1 MKLIHCA
8 DLHLDS
14 PLGANLSPEKAR
26 ERKAELLSTFRELV
40 RHADENRVSAI
51 LIAGDLF
58 DSAHLS
64 KKTEN
69 YVTDL
74 IRSHPDLCF
83 FYLAGNHDK
92 GSSLATREDRP
103 ENLYVFDNS
112 WRSYSFGEVTITAAE
127 RPDLDTLMLNAGE
140 VNIVLMH
147 GQERAGRGEASED
160 IIPLG
165 KLKNK
170 NIDYLA
176 LGHLHEY
183 REIAIDN
190 RGVACYSG
198 CLEGRG
204 FDECGRKGYVLLNV
218 ENKRITHTF
227 VPFAKRELHTV
238 VCDITGFSSQLDL
251 ENRLLAATS
260 AIPSHHMVK
269 AVLRGKISANA
280 IKDLTH
286 LSTRLSERFWFAK
299 LRDESR
305 LEIKPEDFCNDIS
318 LRGEFFRHV
327 MASKLS
333 PEEKERVIACGFRAL
348 AGEEVDL

>member
-14 PLGANLSPEKAR
+14 PLGANLSAEKAR
-26 ERKAELLSTFRELV
+26 QRKAELLSTFRELV
-40 RHADENRVSAI
+40 CHADENRVSAI

-64 KKTEN
+64 KKTAD

-83 FYLAGNHDK
+83 FYLAGNHDR
-92 GSSLATREDRP
+92 GSSLASRDDRP
-103 ENLYVFDNS
+103 ENLYAFEDG
-112 WRSYSFGEVTITAAE
+112 WRSYSFGDVTITAAE
-127 RPDLDTLMLNAGE
+127 RPDPDTLSLNTGE

-147 GQERAGRGEASED
+147 GQERAGRGEGAED
-160 IIPLG
+160 IIHLG

-170 NIDYLA
+170 GIDYLA

-183 REIAIDN
+183 RELALDN

-198 CLEGRG
+198 CPEGRG
-204 FDECGRKGYVLLNV
+204 FDECGPKGYVLLDV
-218 ENKRITHTF
+218 EGKRITHTF

-238 VCDITGFSSQLDL
+238 DCDITGFSSQLEL
-251 ENRLLAATS
+251 EKRLLAAT
-260 AIPSHHMVK
+260 AGIPSHHMVK
-269 AVLRGKISANA
+269 AVLRGKVSAGA
-280 IKDLTH
+280 IKDLTQ
-286 LSTRLSERFWFAK
+286 LSTLLSDRFWFAK

-305 LEIKPEDFCNDIS
+305 LEINPADFCNDIS

-333 PEEKERVIACGFRAL
+333 PEEKERVIACGFCAL
-348 AGEEVDL
+348 AGEEVEL